1 VDDASRNRG
10 PSEPIHTGDLKLPEL
25 AYYVTT
31 LRIAQPPTMTEL
43 RRKWEQVLQTY
54 SDVRFSPKG
63 ANPGVLLCRG
73 GSVDRVRE
81 AAQDLRERLGATV
94 DYDEPFRCETF
105 AVTMKVVRPE
115 GGSAV
120 AAAPPWF
127 VLGLAVATEEFEH
140 EIQVAHRRNLWLTL
154 AISGGAALAA
164 LGFAFYLTRPLRQ
177 MIGYAERIAAGQE
190 PETELEVPKGHAKDE
205 LGTLARAFSSM
216 VDQIRVRT
224 RELRESEARIRTI
237 LNTAAEGI
245 VTIDEQGHLESF
257 NLAAERLFGYQAAEV
272 RGKHFTKLLGRGAP
286 THLPTLFGFGSGSPT
301 LGGGSPFASF
311 GAESS
316 LMSISRV
323 NGTTR
328 EVMARRKN
336 GSGFPAEM
344 SVSEVILGDRLVYTA
359 ILRDVTERKQAQQA
373 SERMTVELERRV
385 AERTAELM
393 QANQA
398 LESARDLALEAN
410 RAKDAFLAVMSHEL
424 RTPLNAII
432 GYCDYWLGEAD
443 EFDTNEMRDDMRK
456 MHVSGKHLLTL
467 INDILDLAKIQA
479 GKVTLDLSDFEI
491 GGLLSELQEWVQ
503 PLVRKNNNTLT
514 VEADANL
521 GAMRADR
528 TRVRQVLLNLL
539 SNASK
544 FTQSGAIRLHV
555 QRSRAAGREEIVFR
569 VSDTGV
575 GMKPEDVRKLFRE
588 TFFQADSSSTRKHE
602 GTGLGLV
609 ICHKLCKLM
618 GGDVE
623 VQSTLGVGT
632 TFTVRLPTVV
642 TPALPGDRPAPSA
655 STNETATMQW
665 QVATVLVIDD
675 DINSRKMLERILRR
689 EGYAVRTASAGAE
702 AVKLAREIEPAAIVL
717 DALAPNKDGWSA
729 LAALKAD
736 SRTADIPIIMATIV
750 DDQSR
755 GFALGG
761 TDFITKPI
769 DWDRLGVLLRPY
781 RSAQTSSPILVVDDD
796 ESTRSMTHRHLAAQ
810 GWHVVEASNGREALE
825 RLAGTRPAVI
835 LLDLMMPEM
844 DGFQFVERLQRD
856 ETWRTI
862 PVVVVTAIDL
872 TAADRQRLNGSV
884 QQILQKG
891 AHTPE
896 QLLSA
901 IRDRL
906 NQCIVPR

>member
-1 VDDASRNRG
+1 
-10 PSEPIHTGDLKLPEL
+10 
-25 AYYVTT
+25 
-31 LRIAQPPTMTEL
+31 M
-43 RRKWEQVLQTY
+43 
-54 SDVRFSPKG
+54 
-63 ANPGVLLCRG
+63 
-73 GSVDRVRE
+73 
-81 AAQDLRERLGATV
+81 RERLGTAV
-94 DYDEPFRCETF
+94 EYDEPFRCETF
-105 AVTMKVVRPE
+105 AVTMKVLRPE
-115 GGSAV
+115 GGGAIGSM
-120 AAAPPWF
+120 PPWF
-127 VLGLAVATEEFEH
+127 VLGLAVAPEEFEH

-154 AISGGAALAA
+154 AISCGATLAA
-164 LGFAFYLTRPLRQ
+164 LGFALYLTRPLRQ

-216 VDQIRVRT
+216 VDQVRVRT
-224 RELRESEARIRTI
+224 QELRESEARIRTI

-245 VTIDEQGHLESF
+245 VTIDEQGQLESF

-272 RGKHFTKLLGRGAP
+272 RGKHFTKLLSRGAT

-301 LGGGSPFASF
+301 LGGGSPFASY

-479 GKVTLDLSDFEI
+479 GKVTLDLSDFAIE
-491 GGLLSELQEWVQ
+491 GLLSELQEWVQ
-503 PLVRKNNNTLT
+503 PLVRKNNNTLM

-539 SNASK
+539 SNSAK
-544 FTQSGAIRLHV
+544 FTQSARFGCMCSGPDRPGA
-555 QRSRAAGREEIVFR
+555 
-569 VSDTGV
+569 
-575 GMKPEDVRKLFRE
+575 RK
-588 TFFQADSSSTRKHE
+588 SSS
-602 GTGLGLV
+602 
-609 ICHKLCKLM
+609 
-618 GGDVE
+618 
-623 VQSTLGVGT
+623 
-632 TFTVRLPTVV
+632 
-642 TPALPGDRPAPSA
+642 A
-655 STNETATMQW
+655 S
-665 QVATVLVIDD
+665 
-675 DINSRKMLERILRR
+675 RIR
-689 EGYAVRTASAGAE
+689 ASA
-702 AVKLAREIEPAAIVL
+702 
-717 DALAPNKDGWSA
+717 
-729 LAALKAD
+729 
-736 SRTADIPIIMATIV
+736 
-750 DDQSR
+750 
-755 GFALGG
+755 
-761 TDFITKPI
+761 
-769 DWDRLGVLLRPY
+769 
-781 RSAQTSSPILVVDDD
+781 
-796 ESTRSMTHRHLAAQ
+796 
-810 GWHVVEASNGREALE
+810 
-825 RLAGTRPAVI
+825 
-835 LLDLMMPEM
+835 
-844 DGFQFVERLQRD
+844 
-856 ETWRTI
+856 
-862 PVVVVTAIDL
+862 
-872 TAADRQRLNGSV
+872 
-884 QQILQKG
+884 
-891 AHTPE
+891 
-896 QLLSA
+896 
-901 IRDRL
+901 
-906 NQCIVPR
+906 